1 MASSDTRDCWVCARE
16 ELCRWTLLERELD
29 DDLRAYQQML
39 VEEKRASGLSEED
52 AVRETSLEIG
62 PFQALKENVW
72 EARNGL
78 DAENDVA

>member
-1 MASSDTRDCWVCARE
+1 
-16 ELCRWTLLERELD
+16 
-29 DDLRAYQQML
+29 ML

-78 DAENDVA
+78 DAGNDVA